1 MTSGSLWNH
10 YRDEVNDSANK
21 TDNTDDMI
29 NNKTR
34 ACKYLKYQTKIIE
47 RTSNN
52 SRFNSEVAVP
62 LKSLSNLG
70 DLLICH

>member
-1 MTSGSLWNH
+1 MIWLTTKQEHVNIWNI
-10 YRDEVNDSANK
+10 R
-21 TDNTDDMI
+21 
-29 NNKTR
+29 
-34 ACKYLKYQTKIIE
+34 QKIIE

-70 DLLICH
+70 DLLICHWLTLK

>member
-34 ACKYLKYQTKIIE
+34 ACKYLKYQTK
-47 RTSNN
+47 NN
-52 SRFNSEVAVP
+52 RKNI
-62 LKSLSNLG
+62 K
-70 DLLICH
+70 